1 MDNELLVGRF
11 DTNIDSK
18 GRVKLPEEWGFAF
31 GPGKLMYV
39 VPAVD
44 GRSLSLMPAQHWD
57 GALSGLREKALFD
70 PKADAAL
77 KKIGEESR
85 IYTVSPDGTIELDS
99 TILERGQLKTS
110 VSFIG
115 CCQNAKLYA
124 TENLPPDAVGDV
136 DTPMKRGGIQE

>member
-11 DTNIDSK
+11 DTTIDSQGK
-18 GRVKLPEEWGFAF
+18 VKLPEEWGFAF

-85 IYTVSPDGTIELDS
+85 MYTVSSDGTIELDGKM
-99 TILERGQLKTS
+99 LEHGRLKDS

-115 CCQNAKLYA
+115 YYQNAKLYA
-124 TENLPPDAVGDV
+124 TENLPPNAIGLD
-136 DTPMKRGGIQE
+136 

>member
-18 GRVKLPEEWGFAF
+18 GRVRIPEEWGFDF

-39 VPAVD
+39 VPAAD

-57 GALSGLREKALFD
+57 GALSGLRGKALFD

-85 IYTVSPDGTIELDS
+85 MYTVSPDGTIELDS
-99 TILERGQLKTS
+99 TILERGQLKTA
-110 VSFIG
+110 VSFVG
-115 CCQNAKLYA
+115 CCQSAKLYA
-124 TENLPPDAVGDV
+124 TENLPPDGEALV
-136 DTPMKRGGIQE
+136 

>member
-1 MDNELLVGRF
+1 MGNELLIGRF
-11 DTNIDSK
+11 DASIDAK

-44 GRSLSLMPAQHWD
+44 DRSLSVMPAQCWNQ
-57 GALSGLREKALFD
+57 ALAELKEKVLFD
-70 PKADAAL
+70 PKSAAAL

-85 IYTVSPDGTIELDS
+85 MYTVSSDGTIELDS

>member
-1 MDNELLVGRF
+1 MGNALLVGRF
-11 DTNIDSK
+11 DTTIDSK

-39 VPAVD
+39 APAVD

-57 GALSGLREKALFD
+57 GALADLKEKALFD
-70 PKADAAL
+70 PRANAAL
-77 KKIGEESR
+77 RKIGEESR
-85 IYTVSPDGTIELDS
+85 MYTVSPDGTIELDS
-99 TILERGQLKTS
+99 TILERGQLKTT

-124 TENLPPDAVGDV
+124 TENLPPDAVG
-136 DTPMKRGGIQE
+136 

>member
-1 MDNELLVGRF
+1 MGNELLIGRF

-18 GRVKLPEEWGFAF
+18 GRVKLPEEWGFVF

-39 VPAVD
+39 VPAAD
-44 GRSLSLMPAQHWD
+44 GRSLSLMPAQFW
-57 GALSGLREKALFD
+57 GGSLSGLREKALFD

-85 IYTVSPDGTIELDS
+85 MYTVSSDGTIELDS

-115 CCQNAKLYA
+115 CDQNAKLYA
-124 TENLPPDAVGDV
+124 TENLPPDGEAWV
-136 DTPMKRGGIQE
+136 

>member
-1 MDNELLVGRF
+1 MDNELLIGRF

-31 GPGKLMYV
+31 GPGKLIYV

-44 GRSLSLMPAQHWD
+44 DRSLSVMPAQCWNE
-57 GALSGLREKALFD
+57 ALAELREKALFD

-77 KKIGEESR
+77 RKIGEESR
-85 IYTVSPDGTIELDS
+85 MYTVSSDGTIEFDS
-99 TILERGQLKTS
+99 KILERGQLKTS

-124 TENLPPDAVGDV
+124 MENLPPDGEAL
-136 DTPMKRGGIQE
+136 E

>member
-1 MDNELLVGRF
+1 MGNELLVGRF
-11 DTNIDSK
+11 DTTIDSK
-18 GRVKLPEEWGFAF
+18 CRVKLPEEWGFAF

-57 GALSGLREKALFD
+57 GALSDLREKALFD
-70 PKADAAL
+70 PKAYAAL
-77 KKIGEESR
+77 RKIGEESR
-85 IYTVSPDGTIELDS
+85 MYTVSPDGTIELDS
-99 TILERGQLKTS
+99 MILERGQLKTT

-124 TENLPPDAVGDV
+124 TENLPSDGESLV
-136 DTPMKRGGIQE
+136 

>member
-1 MDNELLVGRF
+1 MDNELLIGRF

-44 GRSLSLMPAQHWD
+44 GRSLSLMPARYWD
-57 GALSGLREKALFD
+57 GALAGLREKALFD
-70 PKADAAL
+70 PKSAAAL
-77 KKIGEESR
+77 KKIGAESR
-85 IYTVSPDGTIELDS
+85 MYTVSSDGTIELDGKM
-99 TILERGQLKTS
+99 LEHGRLKDS

-115 CCQNAKLYA
+115 YYQNAKLYA
-124 TENLPPDAVGDV
+124 TENLPPDCESLA
-136 DTPMKRGGIQE
+136 

>member
-1 MDNELLVGRF
+1 MDNELLIGRF

-57 GALSGLREKALFD
+57 GALSGLMEKALFD

-85 IYTVSPDGTIELDS
+85 MYTVSPDGTIELDS
-99 TILERGQLKTS
+99 TILERGQLKAS

-124 TENLPPDAVGDV
+124 TENLPLNGESLV
-136 DTPMKRGGIQE
+136 

>member
-44 GRSLSLMPAQHWD
+44 GRSLSLMPARYWD
-57 GALSGLREKALFD
+57 GALAGLREKALFD
-70 PKADAAL
+70 PKADAAF

-85 IYTVSPDGTIELDS
+85 MCTVSPDGTIELDS
-99 TILERGQLKTS
+99 TILERGQLKTA
-110 VSFIG
+110 VSFVG

-124 TENLPPDAVGDV
+124 TENLPPDCESLA
-136 DTPMKRGGIQE
+136 

>member
-1 MDNELLVGRF
+1 MGNELLIGRF
-11 DTNIDSK
+11 DTSIDSK

-44 GRSLSLMPAQHWD
+44 GRSLSLMPAQYWD
-57 GALSGLREKALFD
+57 RALAGLKEKALFD

-77 KKIGEESR
+77 RKIGEESR

-124 TENLPPDAVGDV
+124 MENLPPDGEAL
-136 DTPMKRGGIQE
+136 E